1 MKMDKTTKS
10 EALSSGKTSVKI
22 SSHENM
28 LLTFLWNK
36 LPFILLV
43 ILCISQVIASLL
55 THSIVARLT
64 LCDTILFTIAMSRR
78 IFTKSKENLD
88 VFLRLAGII
97 AFEALIFVNFTH
109 SMEIVFVEHHD
120 THISHI
126 FLLVTA
132 ADVILKTLFLATGI
146 FPTLGLNWMRR
157 IILHFLASICLLS
170 LAAVDAKMSK
180 MPNDYLST
188 LDPYLGIFLSIV
200 LTIIALPSA
209 LSLLPYLCANIP
221 DSFKVNDFVK
231 EMETKFPNTRCA
243 HIHVFRQW
251 PENNFEV
258 IMHVLIAVDQNS
270 PEWIQ
275 EAETTVQQIQR
286 EIRSILTRAGAQRV
300 TIQPKICAITENF
313 GDTWTSCT
321 TKVCH
326 DNDKTCCTQ
335 KVLVKT
341 GEKDI
346 TNCL

>member
-1 MKMDKTTKS
+1 
-10 EALSSGKTSVKI
+10 
-22 SSHENM
+22 M
-28 LLTFLWNK
+28 LLEAMWNK
-36 LPFILLV
+36 FPFILLL

-126 FLLVTA
+126 FLVVTA

-157 IILHFLASICLLS
+157 IMLHFLASICLLS
-170 LAAVDAKMSK
+170 LAAVDAKMS
-180 MPNDYLST
+180 NDDYLST

-200 LTIIALPSA
+200 LTLITLPSA
-209 LSLLPYLCANIP
+209 FSLLPYLCANIP
-221 DSFKVNDFVK
+221 NSFKVNDFVK

-243 HIHVFRQW
+243 HIHVFQQW
-251 PENNFEV
+251 PENSFEV
-258 IMHVLIAVDQNS
+258 IMHVIIAVDQNS
-270 PEWIQ
+270 PQWIQ
-275 EAETTVQQIQR
+275 EAEITVHQIQR

-313 GDTWTSCT
+313 GNALSSCL
-321 TKVCH
+321 TKACH
-326 DNDKTCCTQ
+326 DNEKTCCTQ
-335 KVLVKT
+335 RLTIKA

-346 TNCL
+346 KNC

>member
-1 MKMDKTTKS
+1 MDKTTKS
-10 EALSSGKTSVKI
+10 EALSSGKNIVKI

-28 LLTFLWNK
+28 FSTFVSNK

-157 IILHFLASICLLS
+157 IILHFLASICLL
-170 LAAVDAKMSK
+170 M
-180 MPNDYLST
+180 
-188 LDPYLGIFLSIV
+188 

-209 LSLLPYLCANIP
+209 FSLLPYLCANIP

-258 IMHVLIAVDQNS
+258 IMHVIIAVDQNS
-270 PEWIQ
+270 PQWIQ

-286 EIRSILTRAGAQRV
+286 EIRSILTRAGAHRV

-313 GDTWTSCT
+313 GDAWTSCI
-321 TKVCH
+321 TKVCC

-335 KVLVKT
+335 KLLVKT